1 MENLKNTISKTETL
15 KNNIKIIN
23 NKINESVLRGGYT
36 SNSLAEKPKRI
47 ESMLGQYSKVAVI
60 NQEFKLEKIDNN
72 SLEASK
78 NTIPINLDFIPSIVI
93 VALKNNVTGEGTYKE
108 NINSNINNTRNTVTT
123 GNIAGWIDKTSI
135 TRESFNI
142 HINWTNP
149 QMVPRTRQIICI
161 S

>member
-1 MENLKNTISKTETL
+1 
-15 KNNIKIIN
+15 
-23 NKINESVLRGGYT
+23 
-36 SNSLAEKPKRI
+36 
-47 ESMLGQYSKVAVI
+47 MLGQYSKVAVI

-93 VALKNNVTGEGTYKE
+93 VALKNNVAGEGTYRE